1 MKRKS
6 LITCFAFFLCVFSVS
21 VYAQVGKSQLGKVT
35 YLEGQAQLT
44 NDQVTTPVGINT
56 VLYANQY
63 IKTAPKSVVE
73 ILWSNGAKTSIEPS
87 ATYAVKD
94 LFSQS
99 GGQALAQ
106 NESVFT
112 GFKKVFRSATESKRA
127 EEGGIRRSKAKADTM
142 LNPDQLY
149 WKEDKEITFDEASTY
164 YEKGDFVKAV
174 YAFKTFLDQQPMSE
188 MAKYATFA
196 LGHSYLRIN
205 NQVKAR
211 ELFEQFILKYSNDEL
226 RVQAESVL
234 AKFPAVH

>member
-106 NESVFT
+106 NESVLQDS
-112 GFKKVFRSATESKRA
+112 KVFRSATESKRA
-127 EEGGIRRSKAKADTM
+127 EEGGYQKVQS
-142 LNPDQLY
+142 Q
-149 WKEDKEITFDEASTY
+149 S
-164 YEKGDFVKAV
+164 GH
-174 YAFKTFLDQQPMSE
+174 YA
-188 MAKYATFA
+188 
-196 LGHSYLRIN
+196 
-205 NQVKAR
+205 
-211 ELFEQFILKYSNDEL
+211 
-226 RVQAESVL
+226 
-234 AKFPAVH
+234 

>member
-127 EEGGIRRSKAKADTM
+127 EEGVSEGPKPKRTLCLIQISSIGRKIKKSLLTRLPPIMK
-142 LNPDQLY
+142 
-149 WKEDKEITFDEASTY
+149 KEILSKQFMLLRL
-164 YEKGDFVKAV
+164 
-174 YAFKTFLDQQPMSE
+174 FL
-188 MAKYATFA
+188 
-196 LGHSYLRIN
+196 I
-205 NQVKAR
+205 
-211 ELFEQFILKYSNDEL
+211 SN
-226 RVQAESVL
+226 
-234 AKFPAVH
+234 P

>member
-87 ATYAVKD
+87 ATKRVGFYRIQKSFQISHRIKTCRGRGYQKVQ
-94 LFSQS
+94 SQS
-99 GGQALAQ
+99 GH
-106 NESVFT
+106 
-112 GFKKVFRSATESKRA
+112 
-127 EEGGIRRSKAKADTM
+127 
-142 LNPDQLY
+142 
-149 WKEDKEITFDEASTY
+149 
-164 YEKGDFVKAV
+164 
-174 YAFKTFLDQQPMSE
+174 YA
-188 MAKYATFA
+188 
-196 LGHSYLRIN
+196 
-205 NQVKAR
+205 
-211 ELFEQFILKYSNDEL
+211 
-226 RVQAESVL
+226 
-234 AKFPAVH
+234 